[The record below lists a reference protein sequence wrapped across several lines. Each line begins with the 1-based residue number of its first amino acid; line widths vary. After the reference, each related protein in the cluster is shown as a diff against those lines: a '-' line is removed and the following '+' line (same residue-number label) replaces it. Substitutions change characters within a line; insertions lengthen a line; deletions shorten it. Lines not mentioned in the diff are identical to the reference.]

1 MTSGGDDAEKRHI
14 VDGGRESAEAADRS
28 QSLGAKTCTARL
40 ANDGGSEHMR
50 PPQGDVKSRQGTKH
64 EWRPEAP
71 HVPGALCLAAYARF
85 KPLRTNESQARTP
98 TVWYLGY
105 GDL

>member
-1 MTSGGDDAEKRHI
+1 MWKVVKAHST
-14 VDGGRESAEAADRS
+14 VAA
-28 QSLGAKTCTARL
+28 
-40 ANDGGSEHMR
+40 
-50 PPQGDVKSRQGTKH
+50 
-64 EWRPEAP
+64 EAP